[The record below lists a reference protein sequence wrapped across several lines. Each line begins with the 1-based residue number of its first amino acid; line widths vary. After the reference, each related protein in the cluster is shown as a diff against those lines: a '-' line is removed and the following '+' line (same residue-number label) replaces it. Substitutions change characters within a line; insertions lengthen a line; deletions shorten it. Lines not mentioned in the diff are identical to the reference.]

1 MQIFPLLLQLSLLL
15 FSTALSIYLW
25 TIHHII
31 ATIALSLTGL
41 GSFLYAGMVISAV
54 LSPDSPFQTSLSF
67 VLKAVLKKFSIPRM
81 GHQWFRGYWTDLLI
95 PLHTTY
101 TVFSHPPAPS
111 PEASAAMWVL
121 ETSTDPR
128 LVETTAELIPE
139 LQWPSNLD
147 FQQAQKRLD
156 DTFGSCM
163 QQQDWYFHVC
173 DGMVNRATACIRA
186 FWVFDMVTPEGQRT
200 PDLWTSGFPVLK
212 QHTSKELS
220 SIKFWRH
227 RPFNMS
233 HSAESI
239 TPLTL
244 RFIAAYDLPE
254 TVLETFL
261 ENFNLIPS
269 GSEIDN
275 KLIYADFLFS
285 LVSFFHPTTAR
296 DRSVQD
302 KV

>member
-1 MQIFPLLLQLSLLL
+1 
-15 FSTALSIYLW
+15 
-25 TIHHII
+25 
-31 ATIALSLTGL
+31 
-41 GSFLYAGMVISAV
+41 

-67 VLKAVLKKFSIPRM
+67 VLKAVLKKFSIPKM
-81 GHQWFRGYWTDLLI
+81 WHQWFRGYWTDLLI

-101 TVFSHPPAPS
+101 TVFSQCWTFFIGAATQIAPLLPLCHTAEPIEPNIPIFSPPAPS
-111 PEASAAMWVL
+111 PEAAAATWVL
-121 ETSTDPR
+121 ETTTDPR
-128 LVETTAELIPE
+128 LVETTAKLIPE

-163 QQQDWYFHVC
+163 QQQDWYFHVR
-173 DGMVNRATACIRA
+173 DGMVNRATACIQA

-200 PDLWTSGFPVLK
+200 RDLWTSGFPVLK

-220 SIKFWRH
+220 SIKFWTH

-244 RFIAAYDLPE
+244 RFIAAHDLPE

-302 KV
+302 KT